1 MKKTPL
7 FIADFESS
15 YEVLL
20 TEKICHVK
28 ILDSVM
34 VVL

>member
-1 MKKTPL
+1 MKKAPL

-15 YEVLL
+15 YKVLL
-20 TEKICHVK
+20 TEKICHEK